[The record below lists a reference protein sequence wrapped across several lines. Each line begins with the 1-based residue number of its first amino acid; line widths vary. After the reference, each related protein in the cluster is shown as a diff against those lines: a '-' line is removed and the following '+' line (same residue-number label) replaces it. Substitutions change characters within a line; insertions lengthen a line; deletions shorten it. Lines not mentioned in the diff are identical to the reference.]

1 MSARSETCARK
12 AGGVSERG
20 RCSVSCR
27 IELLITLHCLQEH
40 LKESGSRKITDRY
53 EAHEE
58 SKLITERKG
67 SYCEQKVLAGE
78 AERAIN
84 EGEQQN
90 EAVESRR
97 GFAVK
102 IEEQSRLMMS

>member
-1 MSARSETCARK
+1 M
-12 AGGVSERG
+12 
-20 RCSVSCR
+20 SCR

-40 LKESGSRKITDRY
+40 LKASGSRKITSEVRY

-58 SKLITERKG
+58 SKLITDRKG

-97 GFAVK
+97 GFAMK
-102 IEEQSRLMMS
+102 IEEQSRSMVS